1 MLNRPLFSL
10 AAVGSITLSLA
21 VVPAAG
27 AQARVGPGSVS
38 TTAGRGI
45 IDGIVS
51 DTGLSPLQAAF
62 VSILGTNIRVGTG
75 PNGRF
80 RITQVPEGRYLVI
93 VKRVGYRPTS
103 DVVDVV
109 ARDTV
114 RLSYTLENADVRLN
128 PVVTSDR
135 APTIKMQEFDQRRR
149 LGQGEFMTQAEIR
162 ERNPAFSTELFRKFK
177 SVYVAPSNSS
187 AITQYFAFSA
197 REGGNPQTGAC
208 TMQIVLD
215 RVPLPQPFN
224 LDLLPAP
231 KDLFGIEV
239 YAGASTIPLE
249 YAGVNRGC
257 GVILVWTRDGS

>member
-1 MLNRPLFSL
+1 MRPLLPVAAGSL
-10 AAVGSITLSLA
+10 LALSLA
-21 VVPAAG
+21 VVPSVQ
-27 AQARVGPGSVS
+27 AQARVGPGSVA

-45 IDGIVS
+45 IEGVVS

-93 VKRVGYRPTS
+93 VKRVGYRPAS

-109 ARDTV
+109 ARDTA
-114 RLSYTLENADVRLN
+114 RLSYTLENADVKLN
-128 PVVTSDR
+128 PVVTNDR

-149 LGQGEFMTQAEIR
+149 LGQGEFMTQLEIK
-162 ERNPAFSTELFRKFK
+162 ERNPVFSTELFRKFK
-177 SVYVAPSNSS
+177 SVYVAPSTSS
-187 AITQYFAFSA
+187 SITQYYAFSA

-224 LDLLPAP
+224 LDLLPSP

-239 YAGASTIPLE
+239 YAGSATVPLE
-249 YAGVNRGC
+249 YSGVNRGC